1 MANKIVYCFV
11 LGDTGNTFLVT
22 IAEPTTLIN
31 NNEHPINDITVAFFK
46 DLIWDKKGSVL
57 KTSRPGITSDM
68 LDLWKVEIE
77 ETATNI
83 KLLKNTET
91 DIEKAFEG
99 EKLTTFEKINEI
111 FPKPSPKYIHIIM
124 QPPLSATTEH
134 KQKKGAFVRENH
146 LLYVDK
152 TSWLVKLNLN
162 SGQYFVSRSQ
172 KFGKSMFLSMIESF
186 FLVQHDLF
194 KDLYIYQH
202 PPEIY
207 VKSIIRKWNESDLP
221 LIPVIRLDFSVLTLN
236 EGSEM
241 LRNELIQLLK
251 SIGESYG
258 ITLKL
263 DSVKGI
269 TKELITTLAG
279 HEENMYEK
287 VVILI
292 NEYDSPILN
301 AFDAMKESLTIAD
314 HNHGVLKGFFEM
326 LKSSQ
331 QYIKFCFVT
340 GVTMFSNM
348 ELFSGAN
355 QLTDMT
361 MRDKL
366 SDAYGFMEDE
376 IVKAF
381 EFSGGYDIKETMTKL
396 RERYNGYFWDG
407 QTKVYNP
414 YSVCSFFD
422 AYQLENFWIKKG
434 RTSFLAKLISIEHIK
449 NITSETTIKKDF
461 IIPVSIESIM
471 NSTPPIS
478 LLFQA
483 GYLTIKRTIGED
495 LFLEIP
501 NHEVRDSLMSE
512 LWSNSLGVTIEKA
525 FKI

>member
-134 KQKKGAFVRENH
+134 KQKKGAFGIEILRKH
-146 LLYVDK
+146 LLFK
-152 TSWLVKLNLN
+152 
-162 SGQYFVSRSQ
+162 
-172 KFGKSMFLSMIESF
+172 
-186 FLVQHDLF
+186 HDLF